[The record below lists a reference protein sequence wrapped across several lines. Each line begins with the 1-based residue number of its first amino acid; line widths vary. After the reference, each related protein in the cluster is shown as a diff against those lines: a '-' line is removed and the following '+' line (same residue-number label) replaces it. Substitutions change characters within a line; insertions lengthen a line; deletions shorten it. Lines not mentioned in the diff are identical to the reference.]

1 MTPWIR
7 LDTFSLSFI
16 RNILVPNPEQR
27 LTLDG
32 IEQHRWCQNQF
43 PAIIVQDENDA
54 PPSAKRLR
62 SSLDANTNFDDSL
75 ARMSSSQ
82 PLPSVADNI
91 SHDTSNVEARNDY
104 CYSQPAH
111 LSDLLISSQFTD
123 TTQPTQLNS
132 NPFQKLVR
140 RMTRFFVS
148 TRIDETLKR
157 LTLAFDKFGWTWK
170 FNDDSTVTIITT
182 DRRNI
187 KLVFKANLINMNGN
201 LLLDFRLSKGCGL
214 DFKRNFVKIRESKE
228 IAESI
233 LKLPMHF

>member
-1 MTPWIR
+1 
-7 LDTFSLSFI
+7 
-16 RNILVPNPEQR
+16 
-27 LTLDG
+27 
-32 IEQHRWCQNQF
+32 
-43 PAIIVQDENDA
+43 
-54 PPSAKRLR
+54 
-62 SSLDANTNFDDSL
+62 
-75 ARMSSSQ
+75 
-82 PLPSVADNI
+82 
-91 SHDTSNVEARNDY
+91 
-104 CYSQPAH
+104 
-111 LSDLLISSQFTD
+111 
-123 TTQPTQLNS
+123 
-132 NPFQKLVR
+132 
-140 RMTRFFVS
+140 MTRFFVS